1 VNPYFILGRFGDSAF
16 VPPST
21 TGSSGKRRPEY
32 PTVDLGELSRKAMQA
47 ENNARAALIL
57 GIVEADDL

>member
-1 VNPYFILGRFGDSAF
+1 VNPFLVFHRFGDSAF

-32 PTVDLGELSRKAMQA
+32 PTVDLGELSRKAMTA
-47 ENNARAALIL
+47 ENNARAALL
-57 GIVEADDL
+57 LAIVEADDP